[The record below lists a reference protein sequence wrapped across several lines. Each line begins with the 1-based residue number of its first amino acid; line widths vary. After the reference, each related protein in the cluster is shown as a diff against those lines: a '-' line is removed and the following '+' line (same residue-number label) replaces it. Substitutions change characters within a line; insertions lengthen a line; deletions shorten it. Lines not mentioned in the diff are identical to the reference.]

1 VRYPCSVKVQLTAI
15 LLCIAA
21 LASANNPLK
30 IKVLDENKEPLT
42 GVKITA
48 VEEEVTLFTDFDGV
62 GELSQVQSPKVYK
75 VEYAG
80 YESGYIKIS
89 ARDKEEIKITLHKS
103 GL

>member
-1 VRYPCSVKVQLTAI
+1 MKVQLTAI

-48 VEEEVTLFTDFDGV
+48 IEEEVTLFTDFDGI
-62 GELSQVQSPKVYK
+62 GELSQVKSSKVYK
-75 VEYAG
+75 VEYTG

-89 ARDKEEIKITLHKS
+89 SKDKEDIKIVLRKS
-103 GL
+103 GV

>member
-1 VRYPCSVKVQLTAI
+1 VKVQLTAI
-15 LLCIAA
+15 FLCLAA
-21 LASANNPLK
+21 LASATNPLK

-48 VEEEVTLFTDFDGV
+48 VEEKVTLFTDFDGV
-62 GELSQVQSPKVYK
+62 GELSQVQSPKVYR

-80 YESGYIKIS
+80 YESGYIRITAS
-89 ARDKEEIKITLHKS
+89 DKEDIKITLRKS

>member
-1 VRYPCSVKVQLTAI
+1 VKVQLIAI
-15 LLCIAA
+15 FLCLTA

-48 VEEEVTLFTDFDGV
+48 VEEKVTLFTDFDGE
-62 GELSQVQSPKVYK
+62 GELSQVQSPKVYR

-80 YESGYIKIS
+80 YESGYIKITAS
-89 ARDKEEIKITLHKS
+89 DKEDIKITLRKS

>member
-1 VRYPCSVKVQLTAI
+1 MKVQLTAI
-15 LLCIAA
+15 FLCIAA
-21 LASANNPLK
+21 LALANNPLK

-48 VEEEVTLFTDFDGV
+48 VEESITLFTDFDGE
-62 GELSQVQSPKVYK
+62 GELSQVQSPKVYR

-80 YESGYIKIS
+80 YESGYIKITAS
-89 ARDKEEIKITLHKS
+89 DKEDIKITLRKS

>member
-1 VRYPCSVKVQLTAI
+1 MKLQLTAI
-15 LLCIAA
+15 FLFITA

-48 VEEEVTLFTDFDGV
+48 VEEAVTLFTDFDGV
-62 GELSQVQSPKVYK
+62 GELSQVQSPKVYR

-80 YESGYIKIS
+80 YESGYIKITAS
-89 ARDKEEIKITLHKS
+89 DKEDIKITLRKS

>member
-1 VRYPCSVKVQLTAI
+1 VKVQLTAI
-15 LLCIAA
+15 FLCITA

-48 VEEEVTLFTDFDGV
+48 VEEKVTLFTDFDGE
-62 GELSQVQSPKVYK
+62 GELSQVQSTKVYR
-75 VEYAG
+75 VEYSG
-80 YESGYIKIS
+80 YESGYIKITAS
-89 ARDKEEIKITLHKS
+89 DKEDIKITLRKS